1 MNRIALVIGNSKY
14 KYVKRL
20 NNPINDANDISEI
33 LTSLGFKVYKY
44 LDLPLS
50 EISNVVRQFM
60 IDLDD
65 YSTGLF
71 YYAGHG
77 MQIDGKNYIVP
88 TDCQLLDKKYTIFS
102 CYNIDD
108 YLNGLKEYRGKTNIC
123 ILDACRNNPY
133 AEARDINEGFAPFSA
148 QPSGTIIAYSTS
160 PDNTASDGC
169 DKNGL
174 YTQVLKECMQI
185 PNLKIEEMFK
195 AVRIQVSKLSCN
207 TQVSWEHSSLVGDF
221 YFSVKQQSV
230 NVNIP
235 DEEIYSYIQEQFKHY
250 ELITDDSDE
259 IEAMSYVA
267 AYNKFHL
274 PMLKLLRAYC
284 RIDYKKQNFCFS
296 DSTIDEL
303 NNGYLKGVGFSQKN
317 GRWYY
322 KEKYVEMGDPLPLC
336 DDLLPL
342 EPLEGKKILIDGKL
356 STNINGDQLLLK
368 LDSNIPNETPLIFSL
383 QGDNYFAQSCATV
396 VNCIA
401 LSEGF
406 TDKDNF
412 ISNGFYILG
421 ISCPISSVLPPNLIE
436 IYGEKNRNLI
446 GKYIKFRP
454 IGGNTIDMRF
464 RLLVHNK
471 EIIIIDK

>member
-1 MNRIALVIGNSKY
+1 
-14 KYVKRL
+14 
-20 NNPINDANDISEI
+20 
-33 LTSLGFKVYKY
+33 
-44 LDLPLS
+44 
-50 EISNVVRQFM
+50 
-60 IDLDD
+60 
-65 YSTGLF
+65 
-71 YYAGHG
+71 
-77 MQIDGKNYIVP
+77 
-88 TDCQLLDKKYTIFS
+88 
-102 CYNIDD
+102 
-108 YLNGLKEYRGKTNIC
+108 
-123 ILDACRNNPY
+123 
-133 AEARDINEGFAPFSA
+133 
-148 QPSGTIIAYSTS
+148 
-160 PDNTASDGC
+160 
-169 DKNGL
+169 
-174 YTQVLKECMQI
+174 
-185 PNLKIEEMFK
+185 
-195 AVRIQVSKLSCN
+195 
-207 TQVSWEHSSLVGDF
+207 
-221 YFSVKQQSV
+221 
-230 NVNIP
+230 
-235 DEEIYSYIQEQFKHY
+235 
-250 ELITDDSDE
+250 
-259 IEAMSYVA
+259 
-267 AYNKFHL
+267 
-274 PMLKLLRAYC
+274 
-284 RIDYKKQNFCFS
+284 
-296 DSTIDEL
+296 
-303 NNGYLKGVGFSQKN
+303 
-317 GRWYY
+317 
-322 KEKYVEMGDPLPLC
+322 MGDPLPLC